1 MPKSQKKRLPPEQRK
16 AIILRAALTL
26 LSRQGLE
33 GFTLEAVARE
43 AGVALSL
50 PRHYF
55 GGTREL
61 LKAATHDLL
70 IEVEQTLLSRD
81 IAMPLPE
88 RFAKYL
94 GLLQKNPWGHSMWM
108 RSIDTHPDIDQLVRS
123 ARVRMSEGMYR
134 KPWIKLTT
142 LERLD
147 ALGRIG
153 YIEAIVSA
161 WIEDNFKGTEFVHS
175 LILKTIAVQT
185 TAK

>member
-1 MPKSQKKRLPPEQRK
+1 MLQSHKKRLPPEQRK
-16 AIILRAALTL
+16 AIILKAALAL

-70 IEVEQTLLSRD
+70 IEVEQTLLSRT
-81 IAMPLPE
+81 IATPLPE

-94 GLLQKNPWGHSMWM
+94 ELLQKNPWGHSMWM
-108 RSIDTHPDIDQLVRS
+108 RSTDTHPDIDQLVRS
-123 ARVRMSEGMYR
+123 ARVKMSEGMYR
-134 KPWIKLTT
+134 KPWSKMSQH
-142 LERLD
+142 ERFD

-161 WIEDNFKGTEFVHS
+161 WIEDNFEGTELVHS
-175 LILKTIAVQT
+175 LILKAIAVQQNT
-185 TAK
+185 